1 MSYNLKNNNIVIIAV
16 AIAAMMTINP
26 AAYAQTADNQINA
39 EAPVPQIQ
47 ENDDLFGLDEP
58 DDNAQAETHS
68 EAAPSTAVDETS
80 KAEVEAETE
89 AAAATPATDEN
100 SPKQTEPAPQNLS
113 DDAAAETQPTEE
125 SDKTAQPNNVDL
137 NSIPDTSTAE
147 GKKALDAATSDNAE
161 EAAIEAPKSP
171 FENFGNAIL
180 SKVDNSLFN
189 QMSNI
194 EKQTTILN
202 LEYKREEVR
211 NRIEAL
217 RIQRLKAQQ
226 EEANRLKEEENR
238 IKDEENQ
245 RKIKEIEAQ
254 EKLKRA
260 EMELEK
266 VRQAR
271 VLNEY
276 MNEMLIVNQQWVEK
290 NAALQSQVKELR
302 DERKALIK
310 DFEDKIS
317 TVKRESDSTIL
328 KAQNAKEA
336 HDKVVSSLQTQISS
350 LKRAIMQNE
359 DTINQL
365 RSGNSAN
372 PFAEGID
379 ENAID
384 MSDEYAIMDITG
396 KGKDIIAKIINK
408 DGTTFIVH
416 QGSMLKGGEVVMAIT
431 DNYIAFDNKGVKS
444 YLYTGGTVREYEP
457 ETSFN
462 GADKTP
468 VAAKGV
474 VNNNNVVRNVR
485 GAAITPQA
493 GSNLKEATGNAAAKP
508 QNKSTA
514 NKKETIN
521 TAKRSSSNASIGSI
535 GQDMFVK

>member
-16 AIAAMMTINP
+16 AIAAIMTISP
-26 AAYAQTADNQINA
+26 AAYAQNADNQINA
-39 EAPVPQIQ
+39 EAPAPQIQ

-68 EAAPSTAVDETS
+68 EAAPGTAVDETG
-80 KAEVEAETE
+80 KAEAETE
-89 AAAATPATDEN
+89 AAAATPALDEN

-317 TVKRESDSTIL
+317 TVKRESDATIL

-485 GAAITPQA
+485 GAAITQQA
-493 GSNLKEATGNAAAKP
+493 GSNLKEATGNAVAKP
-508 QNKSTA
+508 QNKSA
-514 NKKETIN
+514 AKKKTVS
-521 TAKRSSSNASIGSI
+521 TSGKTQSSTSIGAP
-535 GQDMFVK
+535 GQGMFVE

>member
-16 AIAAMMTINP
+16 AIAAMMTISP

-39 EAPVPQIQ
+39 EAPAPQIQ

-68 EAAPSTAVDETS
+68 EAAPGTAVDETG
-80 KAEVEAETE
+80 KAETE
-89 AAAATPATDEN
+89 AAAAAPALDEN

-171 FENFGNAIL
+171 FENYGNAIL

-254 EKLKRA
+254 EKLKRYA
-260 EMELEK
+260 
-266 VRQAR
+266 VR
-271 VLNEY
+271 
-276 MNEMLIVNQQWVEK
+276 LIYH
-290 NAALQSQVKELR
+290 R
-302 DERKALIK
+302 Y
-310 DFEDKIS
+310 
-317 TVKRESDSTIL
+317 
-328 KAQNAKEA
+328 
-336 HDKVVSSLQTQISS
+336 
-350 LKRAIMQNE
+350 RA
-359 DTINQL
+359 
-365 RSGNSAN
+365 
-372 PFAEGID
+372 
-379 ENAID
+379 
-384 MSDEYAIMDITG
+384 
-396 KGKDIIAKIINK
+396 
-408 DGTTFIVH
+408 
-416 QGSMLKGGEVVMAIT
+416 MA
-431 DNYIAFDNKGVKS
+431 
-444 YLYTGGTVREYEP
+444 
-457 ETSFN
+457 
-462 GADKTP
+462 
-468 VAAKGV
+468 
-474 VNNNNVVRNVR
+474 
-485 GAAITPQA
+485 
-493 GSNLKEATGNAAAKP
+493 
-508 QNKSTA
+508 
-514 NKKETIN
+514 
-521 TAKRSSSNASIGSI
+521 
-535 GQDMFVK
+535 

>member
-16 AIAAMMTINP
+16 AIAAIMTISP
-26 AAYAQTADNQINA
+26 AAYAQTADNQINT
-39 EAPVPQIQ
+39 EAPAPQVQ

-58 DDNAQAETHS
+58 NDNTQAETSS
-68 EAAPSTAVDETS
+68 EAAPSTAVDETG

-89 AAAATPATDEN
+89 AAAAAPALDGN

-113 DDAAAETQPTEE
+113 DDATAETQPTEE
-125 SDKTAQPNNVDL
+125 SDKAAQQNNVDL

-147 GKKALDAATSDNAE
+147 GKKALDTATSDNDE
-161 EAAIEAPKSP
+161 EIAIEAPKSP

-226 EEANRLKEEENR
+226 EEATRLKEEENR

-317 TVKRESDSTIL
+317 TVKRESDATIL

-336 HDKVVSSLQTQISS
+336 HNKVVSSLQTQISS
-350 LKRAIMQNE
+350 LKKAIMQNE

-365 RSGNSAN
+365 KSSNSAN

-457 ETSFN
+457 ENSFN

-485 GAAITPQA
+485 GAAIAPQA
-493 GSNLKEATGNAAAKP
+493 GSSLKEATGNTAAKP
-508 QNKSTA
+508 QNKSA
-514 NKKETIN
+514 AKKKTVS
-521 TAKRSSSNASIGSI
+521 TSGKTQSSTSIGAP
-535 GQDMFVK
+535 GQGMFVE

>member
-16 AIAAMMTINP
+16 AIAAMMTISP

-39 EAPVPQIQ
+39 EAPAPQIQ

-68 EAAPSTAVDETS
+68 EAAPGTAVDETG
-80 KAEVEAETE
+80 KAEAEAETE
-89 AAAATPATDEN
+89 AAAAAPALDEN

-125 SDKTAQPNNVDL
+125 SNKTAQPNNVDL

-317 TVKRESDSTIL
+317 TVKRESDATIL

-365 RSGNSAN
+365 KSGNSAN

-485 GAAITPQA
+485 GAAITPQT
-493 GSNLKEATGNAAAKP
+493 GSNLKEATGNAVAKP
-508 QNKSTA
+508 QNKSA
-514 NKKETIN
+514 AKKKTVS
-521 TAKRSSSNASIGSI
+521 TSGKTQSSTSIGAP
-535 GQDMFVK
+535 GQGMFVE

>member
-16 AIAAMMTINP
+16 AIAAIMTISP
-26 AAYAQTADNQINA
+26 AAYAQAADNQINT
-39 EAPVPQIQ
+39 EAPAPQVQ
-47 ENDDLFGLDEP
+47 ENDDLFGLGEP
-58 DDNAQAETHS
+58 DDNIQ
-68 EAAPSTAVDETS
+68 PGTAVDETG

-89 AAAATPATDEN
+89 AAAAAPALDEN
-100 SPKQTEPAPQNLS
+100 SPKQTEPAAQNLS
-113 DDAAAETQPTEE
+113 DDATAETQPKEE
-125 SDKTAQPNNVDL
+125 SDKAAQPNNVDL

-147 GKKALDAATSDNAE
+147 GKKALDAATSDNDE
-161 EAAIEAPKSP
+161 EIAIEAPKSP

-317 TVKRESDSTIL
+317 TVKRESDATIL

-336 HDKVVSSLQTQISS
+336 HNKVVSSLQTQISS
-350 LKRAIMQNE
+350 LKKAIMQNE

-365 RSGNSAN
+365 KSSNSAN

-457 ETSFN
+457 ENSFN

-493 GSNLKEATGNAAAKP
+493 GSNLKEATGNTAAKP
-508 QNKSTA
+508 QNKSAA
-514 NKKETIN
+514 NKKENVN

>member
-16 AIAAMMTINP
+16 AIAAIMTISP

-39 EAPVPQIQ
+39 EAPAPQIQ

-68 EAAPSTAVDETS
+68 EAAPGTAVDETG
-80 KAEVEAETE
+80 KAEAETE
-89 AAAATPATDEN
+89 AAAATPALDEN

-161 EAAIEAPKSP
+161 EASIEAPKSP

-317 TVKRESDSTIL
+317 TVKRESDATIL

-493 GSNLKEATGNAAAKP
+493 GSNLKEATGNAVAKP
-508 QNKSTA
+508 QNKSA
-514 NKKETIN
+514 AKKKTVS
-521 TAKRSSSNASIGSI
+521 TSGKTQSSTSIGAP
-535 GQDMFVK
+535 GQGMFVE

>member
-16 AIAAMMTINP
+16 AIAAMMTISP
-26 AAYAQTADNQINA
+26 AVYAQTADNQINA
-39 EAPVPQIQ
+39 EAPAPQIQ

-68 EAAPSTAVDETS
+68 EAALGTAVDETG
-80 KAEVEAETE
+80 KAEAETE
-89 AAAATPATDEN
+89 AAAAAPALDEN

-147 GKKALDAATSDNAE
+147 GKKALDAATTDNAE

-317 TVKRESDSTIL
+317 TVKRESDATIL

-365 RSGNSAN
+365 KSGNSAN

-485 GAAITPQA
+485 GAAITPQT
-493 GSNLKEATGNAAAKP
+493 GSNLKEATGNAVAKP
-508 QNKSTA
+508 QNKSA
-514 NKKETIN
+514 AKKKTVS
-521 TAKRSSSNASIGSI
+521 TSGKTQSSTSIGAP
-535 GQDMFVK
+535 GQGMFVE

>member
-16 AIAAMMTINP
+16 AIAAMMTISP

-39 EAPVPQIQ
+39 EAPAPQIQ

-68 EAAPSTAVDETS
+68 EAAPGTAVDETG
-80 KAEVEAETE
+80 KAEAETE
-89 AAAATPATDEN
+89 AAAAAPALDEN

-113 DDAAAETQPTEE
+113 DDAAAETQPTEG

-317 TVKRESDSTIL
+317 TVKRESDATIL

-493 GSNLKEATGNAAAKP
+493 GSNLKEATGNAVAKP
-508 QNKSTA
+508 QNKSA
-514 NKKETIN
+514 AKKKTVS
-521 TAKRSSSNASIGSI
+521 TSGKTQSSTSIGAP
-535 GQDMFVK
+535 GQGMFVE

>member
-16 AIAAMMTINP
+16 AIAAMMTISP

-39 EAPVPQIQ
+39 EAPAPQIQ

-68 EAAPSTAVDETS
+68 EAAPGTAVDETG
-80 KAEVEAETE
+80 KAEAETE
-89 AAAATPATDEN
+89 AAAAAPALDEN

-254 EKLKRA
+254 KKLKRA

-317 TVKRESDSTIL
+317 TVKRESDATIL

-493 GSNLKEATGNAAAKP
+493 GSNLKEATGNAVAKP
-508 QNKSTA
+508 QNKSA
-514 NKKETIN
+514 AKKKTVS
-521 TAKRSSSNASIGSI
+521 TSGKTQSSTSIGAP
-535 GQDMFVK
+535 GQGMFVE

>member
-16 AIAAMMTINP
+16 AIAAMMTISP

-39 EAPVPQIQ
+39 EAPAPQIQ
-47 ENDDLFGLDEP
+47 ENEDLFGLDEP

-68 EAAPSTAVDETS
+68 EAAPGTAVDETG
-80 KAEVEAETE
+80 KAEAETE
-89 AAAATPATDEN
+89 AAAAAPALDEN

-147 GKKALDAATSDNAE
+147 GKKALDAATTDNAE

-290 NAALQSQVKELR
+290 NAALQSQVKKLR

-317 TVKRESDSTIL
+317 TVKRESDATIL

-365 RSGNSAN
+365 KSGNSAN

-493 GSNLKEATGNAAAKP
+493 GSNLKEATGNAVAKP
-508 QNKSTA
+508 QNKSA
-514 NKKETIN
+514 AKKKTVS
-521 TAKRSSSNASIGSI
+521 TSGKTQSSTSIGAP
-535 GQDMFVK
+535 GQGMFVE

>member
-16 AIAAMMTINP
+16 AIAAMMTISP

-39 EAPVPQIQ
+39 EAPAPQIQ

-68 EAAPSTAVDETS
+68 EAAPGTAVDETG
-80 KAEVEAETE
+80 KAEAETE
-89 AAAATPATDEN
+89 AAAATPALDEN

-171 FENFGNAIL
+171 FENYGNAIL

-317 TVKRESDSTIL
+317 TVKRESDATIL

-493 GSNLKEATGNAAAKP
+493 GSNLKEATGSAVAKP
-508 QNKSTA
+508 QNKSA
-514 NKKETIN
+514 AKKKTVS
-521 TAKRSSSNASIGSI
+521 TSGKTQSSTSIGAP
-535 GQDMFVK
+535 GQGMFVE

>member
-1 MSYNLKNNNIVIIAV
+1 MSYNLKNKSIAMIAV
-16 AIAAMMTINP
+16 AFAAMMTFSQ
-26 AAYAQTADNQINA
+26 ATYAQATTAPTETGNS
-39 EAPVPQIQ
+39 VPHASDT
-47 ENDDLFGLDEP
+47 DDLFGLDEETP
-58 DDNAQAETHS
+58 D
-68 EAAPSTAVDETS
+68 APAD
-80 KAEVEAETE
+80 
-89 AAAATPATDEN
+89 TPAVLPQNEANGDV
-100 SPKQTEPAPQNLS
+100 QEPAPALNE
-113 DDAAAETQPTEE
+113 AENE
-125 SDKTAQPNNVDL
+125 AQAPNNGETAPTSPNDMLSPDVPAGSADGIDL
-137 NSIPDTSTAE
+137 NSLPDTSTPE
-147 GKKALDAATSDNAE
+147 GKKTLESALADSDAPAVV
-161 EAAIEAPKSP
+161 EAPKSP

-217 RIQRLKAQQ
+217 RIQRQKAKE
-226 EEANRLKEEENR
+226 EEANRKKAEETRLKE
-238 IKDEENQ
+238 EENQ
-245 RKIKEIEAQ
+245 RKIKEMEAQ

-271 VLNEY
+271 ILNEY
-276 MNEMLIVNQQWVEK
+276 MNEMLVVNQKWVEK
-290 NAALQSQVKELR
+290 NAALQNQVQQLR

-310 DFEDKIS
+310 DFENKIAAIH
-317 TVKRESDSTIL
+317 RETGATIQR
-328 KAQNAKEA
+328 AQDAK
-336 HDKVVSSLQTQISS
+336 SSHERIVTSFKSQISN
-350 LKRAIMQNE
+350 LKKTIMQNE
-359 DTINQL
+359 ETIQQL
-365 RSGNSAN
+365 KSGNSAN

-396 KGKDIIAKIINK
+396 KGKEIVAKIINK
-408 DGTTFIVH
+408 EGTTFIVH

-457 ETSFN
+457 EASFN

-474 VNNNNVVRNVR
+474 VNNANVVRNVR
-485 GAAITPQA
+485 GAATTTTG
-493 GSNLKEATGNAAAKP
+493 GSSGEAAPAAVSKP
-508 QNKSTA
+508 AAQPNK
-514 NKKETIN
+514 NKKV
-521 TAKRSSSNASIGSI
+521 SSKPKVANVGFT
-535 GQDMFVK
+535 GQGMFVE

>member
-16 AIAAMMTINP
+16 AIAAMMTISP

-39 EAPVPQIQ
+39 EAPAPQIQ

-68 EAAPSTAVDETS
+68 EAAPGTAVDETG
-80 KAEVEAETE
+80 KAEAETE
-89 AAAATPATDEN
+89 AAAAAPALDEN
-100 SPKQTEPAPQNLS
+100 SPKQTEPAPQNLF

-171 FENFGNAIL
+171 FENYGNAIL

-317 TVKRESDSTIL
+317 TVKRESDATIL

-508 QNKSTA
+508 QNKSAA

>member
-16 AIAAMMTINP
+16 AIAAMMTISP

-39 EAPVPQIQ
+39 EAPAPQIQ
-47 ENDDLFGLDEP
+47 ENEDLFGLDEP

-68 EAAPSTAVDETS
+68 EAAPGTAVDETG
-80 KAEVEAETE
+80 KAEAETE
-89 AAAATPATDEN
+89 AAAAATALDEN

-147 GKKALDAATSDNAE
+147 GKKALDAATTDNAE

-290 NAALQSQVKELR
+290 NAALQSQVKKLR

-317 TVKRESDSTIL
+317 TVKRESDATIL

-336 HDKVVSSLQTQISS
+336 HDKVVFSLQTQISS
-350 LKRAIMQNE
+350 LKRALMQNE

-365 RSGNSAN
+365 KSGNSAN

-493 GSNLKEATGNAAAKP
+493 GSNLKEATGNAVAKP
-508 QNKSTA
+508 QNKSA
-514 NKKETIN
+514 AKKKTVS
-521 TAKRSSSNASIGSI
+521 TSGKTQSSTSIGAP
-535 GQDMFVK
+535 GQGMFVE

>member
-16 AIAAMMTINP
+16 AIAAIMTISP
-26 AAYAQTADNQINA
+26 AAYAQTADNQINT
-39 EAPVPQIQ
+39 EAPAPQVQ

-58 DDNAQAETHS
+58 NDNTQAETNS
-68 EAAPSTAVDETS
+68 EAAPGTAVDETG
-80 KAEVEAETE
+80 KAETE
-89 AAAATPATDEN
+89 AAAAAPALDEN

-113 DDAAAETQPTEE
+113 DDATAETQPTEE
-125 SDKTAQPNNVDL
+125 SDKAAQPNNVDL

-147 GKKALDAATSDNAE
+147 GKKALDTATSDNDE
-161 EAAIEAPKSP
+161 EIAIEAPKSP

-226 EEANRLKEEENR
+226 EEATRLKEEESR

-290 NAALQSQVKELR
+290 NAVLQSQVKELR

-317 TVKRESDSTIL
+317 TVKRESDATIL

-336 HDKVVSSLQTQISS
+336 HNKVVSSLQTQISS
-350 LKRAIMQNE
+350 LKKAIMQNE

-365 RSGNSAN
+365 KSSNSAN

-457 ETSFN
+457 ENSFN

-485 GAAITPQA
+485 GAAIAPQA
-493 GSNLKEATGNAAAKP
+493 GSSLKEATGNTAAKP
-508 QNKSTA
+508 QNKSA
-514 NKKETIN
+514 AKKKTVSASGK
-521 TAKRSSSNASIGSI
+521 TQSSTSIGAP
-535 GQDMFVK
+535 GQGMFVE

>member
-16 AIAAMMTINP
+16 AIAAMMTISP

-39 EAPVPQIQ
+39 EAPAPQIQ

-68 EAAPSTAVDETS
+68 EAAPGTAVDETG
-80 KAEVEAETE
+80 KAEAETE
-89 AAAATPATDEN
+89 AAAAAPALDEN
-100 SPKQTEPAPQNLS
+100 SPKQAEPAPQNLS

-171 FENFGNAIL
+171 FENYGNAIL

-290 NAALQSQVKELR
+290 NAALQSQVKKLR

-317 TVKRESDSTIL
+317 TVKRESDATIL

-493 GSNLKEATGNAAAKP
+493 GSNLKEATGNAVAKP
-508 QNKSTA
+508 QNKSA
-514 NKKETIN
+514 AKKKTVS
-521 TAKRSSSNASIGSI
+521 TSGKTQSSTSIGAP
-535 GQDMFVK
+535 GQGMFVE

>member
-16 AIAAMMTINP
+16 AIAAMMTISP

-39 EAPVPQIQ
+39 EAPAPQIQ

-68 EAAPSTAVDETS
+68 EAAPGTAVDETG
-80 KAEVEAETE
+80 KAEAETE
-89 AAAATPATDEN
+89 AAAATPALDEN

-317 TVKRESDSTIL
+317 TVKRESDATIL

-485 GAAITPQA
+485 GAAVTPQA
-493 GSNLKEATGNAAAKP
+493 GSNLKEATGNAVAKP
-508 QNKSTA
+508 QNKSA
-514 NKKETIN
+514 AKKKTVS
-521 TAKRSSSNASIGSI
+521 TSGKTQSSTSIGAP
-535 GQDMFVK
+535 GQGMFVE